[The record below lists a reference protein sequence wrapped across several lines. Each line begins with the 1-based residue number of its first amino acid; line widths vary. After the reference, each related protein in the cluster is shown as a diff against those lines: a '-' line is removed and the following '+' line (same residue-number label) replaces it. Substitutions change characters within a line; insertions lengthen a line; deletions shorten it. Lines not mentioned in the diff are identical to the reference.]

1 MDFKKEFASLL
12 DIAIK
17 NGEKVNTLEKIFNIE
32 FKKYKKPKKKKEIC
46 RSVLYI
52 SDSSDDE

>member
-1 MDFKKEFASLL
+1 MDFKNELASLL
-12 DIAIK
+12 DLAIK
-17 NGEKVNTLEKIFNIE
+17 NGEKINTIEKMFNIE
-32 FKKYKKPKKKKEIC
+32 LKKYKKPKKKKEIC